1 MPIEKTNPITGH
13 YLTLMPPTAQQ
24 PQPFGWIRLVN
35 GNADAGYIYLGLQN
49 PPSDPHL
56 DGAGTYIV
64 TAMPFDTMG
73 DLLATLR
80 NERNLQIRFF
90 DPQSPGV
97 SPSAF
102 IEATSPTPSPAA
114 NALHVPAEVKD
125 QIDSLLKNRGT

>member
-13 YLTLMPPTAQQ
+13 ELTLMPPTAQQ
-24 PQPFGWIRLVN
+24 PPPFGWIRLLN
-35 GNADAGYIYLGLQN
+35 GNTDAGYVYLGLQN

-56 DGAGTYIV
+56 GGGGTYIV

-73 DLLATLR
+73 HLLEILR

-102 IEATSPTPSPAA
+102 IEAVSSTPSPAA
-114 NALHVPAEVKD
+114 NELHVPTEVKTD
-125 QIDSLLKNRGT
+125 IDRLLKKQKA